1 MSEFR
6 TGHHHV
12 PVRHLYDEMFSRGR
26 YEMVDQVFHTTCRV
40 HFGKRHLKLEEA
52 VEEGKQW
59 RSAAPNLVMTIDQI
73 SEIGDMV
80 HVSWT
85 ARGTHTGQG
94 HGLRPTGRHVVLR
107 GKSKFHVMNGKIV
120 EAWNEEY
127 RPELLRQLGVS
138 GPKSFMLLFVLNL
151 WTTIKGAI
159 SSLDF

>member
-1 MSEFR
+1 MNPLP
-6 TGHHHV
+6 TGRNHV

-26 YEMVDQVFHTTCRV
+26 YELVDHVFHPTCRV
-40 HFGKRHLKLEEA
+40 HFGKRQVKLEEA

-59 RSAAPNLVMTIDQI
+59 RSAAPNLVMSIDQI
-73 SEIGDMV
+73 SEIGDTV

-94 HGLRPTGRHVVLR
+94 HGLRPTGRQVLMR
-107 GKSKFHVMNGKIV
+107 GQSKFHVMNGKIQ

-138 GPKSFMLLFVLNL
+138 GPKSFMMLFVLNL
-151 WTTIKGAI
+151 WTMIKGAI
-159 SSLDF
+159 SSLTF

>member
-1 MSEFR
+1 MSQMLP
-6 TGHHHV
+6 GHHHV
-12 PVRHLYDEMFSRGR
+12 PVRHLYEDMFSRGR
-26 YEMVDQVFHTTCRV
+26 YEMLNQVFHSTCPV
-40 HFGKRHLKLEEA
+40 HFGNRHLKLQEA

-80 HVSWT
+80 QVSWT

-94 HGLRPTGRHVVLR
+94 HGLRPTGRQVVLK
-107 GKSKFHVMNGKIV
+107 GKSKFRVMNGKIL

-138 GPKSFMLLFVLNL
+138 GPKSFTMLFVMNL
-151 WTTIKGAI
+151 WTTIKGVL
-159 SSLDF
+159 SSLAS